1 MTQIHDPLKKSGF
14 VADYLLYLLAA
25 ASDSASAEFHKQVR
39 LEGLRVPEWR
49 VLAGLYDQ
57 DGMMVTQLAK
67 ISLTEQS
74 RLTHIIAQM
83 EKRGL
88 VQRCGDPEDRRRV
101 RVHFTDEGKRIADIL
116 VAKARKHEE
125 NLLEALQDGDSS
137 RLKPVLRDL
146 LKKLETWPK

>member
-1 MTQIHDPLKKSGF
+1 MTQKDKPNQNSGF

-25 ASDSASAEFHKQVR
+25 ASNSASAEFHKQVR
-39 LEGLRVPEWR
+39 SEGLRVPEWR

-57 DGMMVTQLAK
+57 DGIMITQLAK

-83 EKRGL
+83 EKRVL
-88 VQRCGDPEDRRRV
+88 VQRRGDPEDRRRV
-101 RVHFTDEGKRIADIL
+101 RVYFTAEGKRIADIL
-116 VAKARKHEE
+116 VAKARRHEE

>member
-1 MTQIHDPLKKSGF
+1 MTKKVEPTPKPGF
-14 VADYLLYLLAA
+14 VGDYLLYLLAA
-25 ASDSASAEFHKQVR
+25 ASHSASAEFHKQVR

-57 DGMMVTQLAK
+57 DGIMVTQLAK
-67 ISLTEQS
+67 IALSEQS

-83 EKRGL
+83 EKRDL
-88 VQRCGDPEDRRRV
+88 VQRRGDPEDRRRV
-101 RVHFTDEGKRIADIL
+101 RVYFTAEGKRIADIL

-125 NLLEALQDGDSS
+125 NLLEALQNGDSS

>member
-1 MTQIHDPLKKSGF
+1 VTQKDEPTQKPGF

-25 ASDSASAEFHKQVR
+25 ASQSASAEFHKQVR

-88 VQRCGDPEDRRRV
+88 VQRRGDPDDRRRV
-101 RVHFTDEGKRIADIL
+101 RVYFTDEGKRIADIL

-125 NLLEALQDGDSS
+125 NLLEALRDGDSA